1 VTARDRILA
10 EARSHFERGGRPSIE
25 ELTAAAGVSRATFYR
40 HFRSRAELLRKI
52 AVEPGPGSRERVLE
66 AAAELLATTGLAG
79 LATDRLA
86 ERAKVSRAT
95 LYRLFPGRPA
105 LVSALMRAY
114 SPIDPVVDLIE
125 RKGDRPPEEVMPEVA
140 VLIFRVFE
148 RNRGF
153 LRALALEVTSLEPDT
168 RQAVQDNIGRLLAAL
183 GGYILAQMA
192 AGRLRRLHP
201 VVAIQAFGGPLIFH
215 VLLNPVLQDVFG
227 VTLDSEA
234 AARQFGQI
242 WVAGMA
248 PEAGQQ
254 GL

>member
-1 VTARDRILA
+1 
-10 EARSHFERGGRPSIE
+10 
-25 ELTAAAGVSRATFYR
+25 
-40 HFRSRAELLRKI
+40 
-52 AVEPGPGSRERVLE
+52 
-66 AAAELLATTGLAG
+66 
-79 LATDRLA
+79 
-86 ERAKVSRAT
+86 
-95 LYRLFPGRPA
+95 
-105 LVSALMRAY
+105 MRAY

-201 VVAIQAFGGPLIFH
+201 VVAIQALDRKSTR
-215 VLLNPVLQDVFG
+215 LN
-227 VTLDSEA
+227 SS
-234 AARQFGQI
+234 
-242 WVAGMA
+242 
-248 PEAGQQ
+248 
-254 GL
+254 